1 MRKNRLGSRPCN
13 GLLLFDFGKGLG
25 AKRSITKAEIGNYV
39 RERSVV
45 HG

>member
-1 MRKNRLGSRPCN
+1 MRKDQTGSRPCD
-13 GLLLFDFGKGLG
+13 GLLLSDFGKELST
-25 AKRSITKAEIGNYV
+25 KRSITKAEIGNYV